1 VVWFAPQQL
10 MLISKLLPAALSPM
24 LATRYF
30 HPLIWT
36 RFFMRLTSYT
46 DYALRVLLYTGAAG
60 RLVTISNISDAFGI
74 SKEHLRKVVHSLSQL
89 GYLTTTQG
97 RNGGITLAKP
107 AEEINIRDIVLLFET
122 TPLVECFDNATNTCQ
137 INGMCG
143 LKHALAKAQRSFLDT
158 LGTYYL
164 SDLIK
169 NPKLVVFARSN

>member
-1 VVWFAPQQL
+1 
-10 MLISKLLPAALSPM
+10 
-24 LATRYF
+24 
-30 HPLIWT
+30 
-36 RFFMRLTSYT
+36 MRLTSYT

-97 RNGGITLAKP
+97 RNGGIVLAKP
-107 AEEINIRDIVLLFET
+107 AEQINIRDIVLLFET
-122 TPLVECFDNATNTCQ
+122 TPLVECFDASTNTCQ

-169 NPKLVVFARSN
+169 NPKLIAFTRID